1 MAFRQAKKHISGNL
15 IIDGSISANQIAA
28 NTITANKFSGA
39 VEEEYWAYDNDQDI
53 SWSSSYQTV
62 HSWNFPETELSL
74 FKGRH
79 VSYTAEGYMNTATST
94 SYTGTVNF
102 QLQAEVPT
110 VQPKTLIGSATHVS
124 TPTTGIQIISF
135 DGNLASNRIG
145 SGGSVGLVNGSYRTY
160 ENLYY
165 EPNLGGGSELVTNG
179 TFTSNVNGWTVG
191 AGAFASSSS
200 KGRLNAAGSN
210 DGYAYQALT
219 TVVGKTYTVSG
230 SIIDG
235 TADAELRIT
244 SAANLDASSVIATT
258 GVISSYGFTS
268 FRFTATA
275 TTTYILLKTDNT
287 SSTYQ
292 YVDFD
297 TLSVKQDTPKTYLLI
312 STSPS
317 AIVPTDGTPTD
328 VYYYPYG
335 GASAG
340 TYAVVDQYNQSTRT
354 NPYTNYFRFDAEA
367 YIGLFNDDLKLR
379 LQCRNQIAYNKTL
392 TVNDL
397 KIFMQSRI
405 VE

>member
-1 MAFRQAKKHISGNL
+1 
-15 IIDGSISANQIAA
+15 
-28 NTITANKFSGA
+28 GA

-53 SWSSSYQTV
+53 SWSSAYQTV

-79 VSYTAEGYMNTATST
+79 VGYTAEGYMNTATST

-110 VQPKTLIGSATHVS
+110 VQPKTLIGTATHES
-124 TPTTGIQIISF
+124 TPTGGIQIVSF

-179 TFTSNVNGWTVG
+179 TFTSNVTGWTVG
-191 AGAFASSSS
+191 AGAFASTSS
-200 KGRLNAAGSN
+200 KGRLNAAGSD

-258 GVISSYGFTS
+258 GVVSSYGFS
-268 FRFTATA
+268 DFRFTATG

-297 TLSVKQDTPKTYLLI
+297 NLSVKQDTPKTYLLI
-312 STSPS
+312 S
-317 AIVPTDGTPTD
+317 
-328 VYYYPYG
+328 
-335 GASAG
+335 
-340 TYAVVDQYNQSTRT
+340 
-354 NPYTNYFRFDAEA
+354 
-367 YIGLFNDDLKLR
+367 
-379 LQCRNQIAYNKTL
+379 
-392 TVNDL
+392 
-397 KIFMQSRI
+397 
-405 VE
+405 